1 MNIKSKAKQ
10 VVDKVDTKRPEIFT
24 GLGIVLG
31 ITAAVKACKAT
42 PEAIKLV
49 EEAKKAKEQESNDKE
64 SVELSAY
71 ETVQAGIKPYIP
83 SLIMGVGSI
92 ALIISANRISFKRT
106 AALSTAYK
114 ISEKAL
120 LDYKDAVIET
130 VGVKK
135 AEEDRKRVAAKQVEK
150 NPPEENKILVVG
162 DNGIWC
168 MESFTGRYFQTDVE
182 SIRHAENEINRIL
195 LRDGNASYNELCN
208 ALNIDGTTTGDELGW
223 NQFRLDKGLIEFY
236 YDTTAIMPN
245 GKPCLVLSYSK
256 SPEYGYTKSD
266 Y

>member
-42 PEAIKLV
+42 PVALKLID
-49 EEAKKAKEQESNDKE
+49 EAKKAKEQESNDKE

-130 VGVKK
+130 VGEKK
-135 AEEDRKRVAAKQVEK
+135 AEEVRKRVAVKQVEK
-150 NPPEENKILVVG
+150 NQPDKGKILVVSDSG
-162 DNGIWC
+162 VWC
-168 MESFTGRYFQTDVE
+168 LESFTGRYFQTDVE
-182 SIRHAENEINRIL
+182 SIRHAENEMNKIL
-195 LRDGNASYNELCN
+195 LRDGNASYNELC
-208 ALNIDGTTTGDELGW
+208 AELNIESTKVGNDLGW
-223 NQFRLDKGLIEFY
+223 NQYRLEKGLLEFY
-236 YDTTAIMPN
+236 YDSTDITPD